1 MGQKTH
7 PRGLRL
13 GIIETWD
20 SKWYSEREYAKWLH
34 EDFKIQKLV
43 KEQLARAGISRIEV
57 ERVADRCS
65 VNIHTARPGIVIGR
79 RGAEAE
85 KLQAL
90 LEKEVGCPVRIN
102 VSEIKEPELDAQL
115 VAEAVATQIERR
127 ASFKQVMRRSI
138 TSSIQAGA
146 LGVKIMVSGRLDGKE
161 IARSESNLEGRVP
174 LHTLR
179 ADVDYGFTE
188 ANTTYGKI
196 GVKTWIFKGEIIGVP
211 DKLKGEP
218 SARRQPGRR
227 EDTGSQRPERR
238 RADRRPASQGSRSGG
253 SRSGDSRSGDSRSG
267 DSRSGGSR
275 SGGSRSAQPGEQGR
289 GGGRRRPRRGRGNSE
304 RDS

>member
-20 SKWYSEREYAKWLH
+20 SKWYSERNYAKWLH
-34 EDFKIQKLV
+34 EDFKIQKFV
-43 KEQLARAGISRIEV
+43 KEQLARAGISRVEV

-65 VNIHTARPGIVIGR
+65 INIHTARPGIVIGR

-85 KLQAL
+85 KLQAM

-102 VSEIKEPELDAQL
+102 VSEIREPELDAQL
-115 VAEAVATQIERR
+115 VSEDVATQIERR
-127 ASFKQVMRRSI
+127 AGFKQAMRRKISG
-138 TSSIQAGA
+138 SIQAGA

-161 IARSESNLEGRVP
+161 IARAESSIEGRVP

-179 ADVDYGFTE
+179 ANVDYGFTE

-211 DKLKGEP
+211 DNLKGEP
-218 SARRQPGRR
+218 SVRRQSGRR

-238 RADRRPASQGSRSGG
+238 RGDTGSQRSDRRRGDRRSGSRQS
-253 SRSGDSRSGDSRSG
+253 
-267 DSRSGGSR
+267 
-275 SGGSRSAQPGEQGR
+275 GEQGR
-289 GGGRRRPRRGRGNSE
+289 GRGRGRRRQRRSE
-304 RDS
+304 SAS

>member
-20 SKWYSEREYAKWLH
+20 SKWYSERDYAKWLH
-34 EDFKIQKLV
+34 EDFKIQAFV
-43 KEQLARAGISRIEV
+43 KEQLARAGISRVEV

-65 VNIHTARPGIVIGR
+65 INIHTARPGIVIGR

-85 KLQAL
+85 KLQTM

-102 VSEIKEPELDAQL
+102 VSEIRDPELDAQL
-115 VAEAVATQIERR
+115 VSEAVATQIERR
-127 ASFKQVMRRSI
+127 AGFKHAMRRNI
-138 TSSIQAGA
+138 SSSMQAGA

-161 IARSESNLEGRVP
+161 IARAESSIEGRVP

-196 GVKTWIFKGEIIGVP
+196 GVKTWIFKGEVIGVP
-211 DKLKGEP
+211 DKLKGET
-218 SARRQPGRR
+218 AVQRQSGHR
-227 EDTGSQRPERR
+227 DDAGGSQRSDRR
-238 RADRRPASQGSRSGG
+238 RNDRRSGSQDGRSRQSGG
-253 SRSGDSRSGDSRSG
+253 
-267 DSRSGGSR
+267 
-275 SGGSRSAQPGEQGR
+275 QGR
-289 GGGRRRPRRGRGNSE
+289 GRNQQRRQRQSKQESRN
-304 RDS
+304 DS

>member
-20 SKWYSEREYAKWLH
+20 SKWYSERDYAKWLH
-34 EDFKIQKLV
+34 EDFQIQGFV
-43 KEQLARAGISRIEV
+43 KDQLARAGISRVEV

-65 VNIHTARPGIVIGR
+65 INIHTARPGIVIGR

-90 LEKEVGCPVRIN
+90 LEKHVGCPVRIN
-102 VSEIKEPELDAQL
+102 VSEIKDPELDAQL
-115 VAEAVATQIERR
+115 VSEAVATQIERR

-161 IARSESNLEGRVP
+161 IARSESSLEGRVP

-196 GVKTWIFKGEIIGVP
+196 GVKTWIFKGEVIGVP
-211 DKLKGEP
+211 DKLKGDS
-218 SARRQPGRR
+218 SARRQPGHR
-227 EDTGSQRPERR
+227 EDTGSQRSQRPERPERR
-238 RADRRPASQGSRSGG
+238 QRDRRAASQGSRSGQ
-253 SRSGDSRSGDSRSG
+253 
-267 DSRSGGSR
+267 GG
-275 SGGSRSAQPGEQGR
+275 QGR
-289 GGGRRRPRRGRGNSE
+289 GRGRRRQRRSRGDSE
-304 RDS
+304 NRS

>member
-20 SKWYSEREYAKWLH
+20 SKWYSERDYAKWLH
-34 EDFKIQKLV
+34 EDFKIQSFV
-43 KEQLARAGISRIEV
+43 KEQLARAGISRVEV

-65 VNIHTARPGIVIGR
+65 INIHTARPGIVIGR

-85 KLQAL
+85 KLQTM

-102 VSEIKEPELDAQL
+102 VSEIRDPELDAQL
-115 VAEAVATQIERR
+115 VSEAVATQIERR
-127 ASFKQVMRRSI
+127 AGFKHAMRRNIS
-138 TSSIQAGA
+138 SSIQAGA

-161 IARSESNLEGRVP
+161 IARAESSIEGRVP

-196 GVKTWIFKGEIIGVP
+196 GVKTWIFKGEVMGVP
-211 DKLKGEP
+211 DKLKGE
-218 SARRQPGRR
+218 ATVQRQSGRR
-227 EDTGSQRPERR
+227 EDAGSQRSDRR
-238 RADRRPASQGSRSGG
+238 RNDRRSGSQDGRSRQSGG
-253 SRSGDSRSGDSRSG
+253 
-267 DSRSGGSR
+267 
-275 SGGSRSAQPGEQGR
+275 QGR
-289 GGGRRRPRRGRGNSE
+289 GQSGGQGRGRNQRRQRQNKRESENNS
-304 RDS
+304 

>member
-13 GIIETWD
+13 GIIKTWD
-20 SKWYSEREYAKWLH
+20 SKWYSERDYAKWLH
-34 EDFKIQKLV
+34 EDFKIQEFV
-43 KEQLARAGISRIEV
+43 KAQLARAGISRVEV

-65 VNIHTARPGIVIGR
+65 INIHTARPGIVIGR

-90 LEKEVGCPVRIN
+90 LEKEIGCPVRIN
-102 VSEIKEPELDAQL
+102 VSEIKAPELDAQL

-127 ASFKQVMRRSI
+127 AGFKQAMRRNI

-161 IARSESNLEGRVP
+161 IARTESSIEGRVP

-196 GVKTWIFKGEIIGVP
+196 GVKTWIFKGEVIGVP
-211 DKLKGEP
+211 DELKGGTTE
-218 SARRQPGRR
+218 RRQSGRR
-227 EDTGSQRPERR
+227 EDTGSQRSERR
-238 RADRRPASQGSRSGG
+238 RSNNRRSGSQDG
-253 SRSGDSRSGDSRSG
+253 RSRQ
-267 DSRSGGSR
+267 SGGR
-275 SGGSRSAQPGEQGR
+275 S
-289 GGGRRRPRRGRGNSE
+289 RRRRRQGNQRSSNNASS
-304 RDS
+304 D

>member
-20 SKWYSEREYAKWLH
+20 SKWYSERDYAKWLH
-34 EDFKIQKLV
+34 EDFKIQKFV
-43 KEQLARAGISRIEV
+43 KEQLARAGISRVEV

-65 VNIHTARPGIVIGR
+65 INIHTARPGIVIGR

-90 LEKEVGCPVRIN
+90 IEKEIGCPVRIN
-102 VSEIKEPELDAQL
+102 VSEIRVAELDAQL

-127 ASFKQVMRRSI
+127 AGFKHAMRRSI
-138 TSSIQAGA
+138 SSSMQAGA

-161 IARSESNLEGRVP
+161 IARTESSIEGRVP

-211 DKLKGEP
+211 DKLKGE
-218 SARRQPGRR
+218 ATIRRQSGRR
-227 EDTGSQRPERR
+227 EDTGSQRSERR
-238 RADRRPASQGSRSGG
+238 RGDRRSGSQDGRSRQSGRQNQSGRRNQSGRQNRGRNQRRQRQNNQGQGSQN
-253 SRSGDSRSGDSRSG
+253 DS
-267 DSRSGGSR
+267 
-275 SGGSRSAQPGEQGR
+275 
-289 GGGRRRPRRGRGNSE
+289 
-304 RDS
+304 

>member
-20 SKWYSEREYAKWLH
+20 SKWYSERDYAKWLH
-34 EDFKIQKLV
+34 EDFKIQKFV
-43 KEQLARAGISRIEV
+43 KEQLARAGISRVEV

-65 VNIHTARPGIVIGR
+65 INIHTARPGIVIGR

-90 LEKEVGCPVRIN
+90 IEKEVGCPVRIN
-102 VSEIKEPELDAQL
+102 VSEIRVAELDAQL
-115 VAEAVATQIERR
+115 VSEAVATQIERR
-127 ASFKQVMRRSI
+127 AGFKHAMRRSI
-138 TSSIQAGA
+138 SSSMQAGA

-161 IARSESNLEGRVP
+161 IARAESSIEGRVP

-211 DKLKGEP
+211 DKLKGE
-218 SARRQPGRR
+218 ATVRRQSGRR
-227 EDTGSQRPERR
+227 EDTGSQRSERR
-238 RADRRPASQGSRSGG
+238 RGNRRSGG
-253 SRSGDSRSGDSRSG
+253 QDGRSRQSDGRSRQSGRQDR
-267 DSRSGGSR
+267 
-275 SGGSRSAQPGEQGR
+275 GR
-289 GGGRRRPRRGRGNSE
+289 NRRRQRQNNQRSKNES
-304 RDS
+304 

>member
-20 SKWYSEREYAKWLH
+20 SKWYSERDYAKWLH
-34 EDFKIQKLV
+34 EDFKIQAFV
-43 KEQLARAGISRIEV
+43 KEQLARAGISRVEV

-65 VNIHTARPGIVIGR
+65 INIHTARPGIVIGR

-85 KLQAL
+85 KLQTM

-102 VSEIKEPELDAQL
+102 VSEIRDPELDAQL
-115 VAEAVATQIERR
+115 VSEAVATQIERR
-127 ASFKQVMRRSI
+127 AGFKHAMRRNI
-138 TSSIQAGA
+138 SSSMQAGA

-161 IARSESNLEGRVP
+161 IARAESSIEGRVP

-196 GVKTWIFKGEIIGVP
+196 GVKTWIFKGEVIGVP
-211 DKLKGEP
+211 DKLKGET
-218 SARRQPGRR
+218 SVQRQSGRRESGRR
-227 EDTGSQRPERR
+227 EDTGSQRSDRR
-238 RADRRPASQGSRSGG
+238 RNDRRSGSQEGRSRQSGG
-253 SRSGDSRSGDSRSG
+253 
-267 DSRSGGSR
+267 
-275 SGGSRSAQPGEQGR
+275 QGR
-289 GGGRRRPRRGRGNSE
+289 GRNQQRRQRQRKQGSGN
-304 RDS
+304 DS

>member
-13 GIIETWD
+13 GIIKTWD
-20 SKWYSEREYAKWLH
+20 SKWYSERDYAKWLH
-34 EDFKIQKLV
+34 EDFKIQKFV
-43 KEQLARAGISRIEV
+43 KEQLARAGISRVEV

-65 VNIHTARPGIVIGR
+65 INIHTARPGIVIGR

-102 VSEIKEPELDAQL
+102 VSEIKTPELDAQL
-115 VAEAVATQIERR
+115 VSEAVATQIERR
-127 ASFKQVMRRSI
+127 ASFKQAMRRNI

-161 IARSESNLEGRVP
+161 IARTESSIEGRVP

-196 GVKTWIFKGEIIGVP
+196 GVKTWIFKGEVIGVP
-211 DKLKGEP
+211 DELKGGTP
-218 SARRQPGRR
+218 DRRQSRRR
-227 EDTGSQRPERR
+227 EDTGSQRSDRR
-238 RADRRPASQGSRSGG
+238 RSSNRRSGPQEGRSRQSGSRSRRRRRQSNQGSRNNTPS
-253 SRSGDSRSGDSRSG
+253 
-267 DSRSGGSR
+267 
-275 SGGSRSAQPGEQGR
+275 Q
-289 GGGRRRPRRGRGNSE
+289 
-304 RDS
+304 

>member
-13 GIIETWD
+13 GIIKTWD
-20 SKWYSEREYAKWLH
+20 SKWYSERDYAKWLH
-34 EDFKIQKLV
+34 EDFKIQEFV
-43 KEQLARAGISRIEV
+43 KEQLARAGISRVEV

-65 VNIHTARPGIVIGR
+65 INIHTARPGIVIGR

-102 VSEIKEPELDAQL
+102 VSEIKAPELDAQL
-115 VAEAVATQIERR
+115 VSEAVATQIERR
-127 ASFKQVMRRSI
+127 AGFKQAMRRNI

-161 IARSESNLEGRVP
+161 IARTESSIEGRVP

-196 GVKTWIFKGEIIGVP
+196 GVKTWIFKGEVIGVP
-211 DKLKGEP
+211 DELKGGTTE
-218 SARRQPGRR
+218 RRQSGRR
-227 EDTGSQRPERR
+227 EDTGSQRTDRR
-238 RADRRPASQGSRSGG
+238 RSNNNRRSGSQDG
-253 SRSGDSRSGDSRSG
+253 RSRQ
-267 DSRSGGSR
+267 SGGR
-275 SGGSRSAQPGEQGR
+275 S
-289 GGGRRRPRRGRGNSE
+289 RRRRRQSNQRSSNNSSS
-304 RDS
+304 D

>member
-13 GIIETWD
+13 GIIKTWD
-20 SKWYSEREYAKWLH
+20 SKWYSERDYAKWLH
-34 EDFKIQKLV
+34 EDFKIQEFV
-43 KEQLARAGISRIEV
+43 KAQLARAGISRVEV

-65 VNIHTARPGIVIGR
+65 INIHTARPGIVIGR

-90 LEKEVGCPVRIN
+90 LEKEIGCPVRIN
-102 VSEIKEPELDAQL
+102 VSEIKAPELDAQL
-115 VAEAVATQIERR
+115 VSEAVATQIERR
-127 ASFKQVMRRSI
+127 AGFKQAMRRNI

-161 IARSESNLEGRVP
+161 IARTESSIEGRVP

-196 GVKTWIFKGEIIGVP
+196 GVKTWIFKGEVIGVP
-211 DKLKGEP
+211 DELKGGTTE
-218 SARRQPGRR
+218 RRQSGRR
-227 EDTGSQRPERR
+227 EDAGSQRSERR
-238 RADRRPASQGSRSGG
+238 RSNNRRSGSQDG
-253 SRSGDSRSGDSRSG
+253 RSRQ
-267 DSRSGGSR
+267 SGGR
-275 SGGSRSAQPGEQGR
+275 S
-289 GGGRRRPRRGRGNSE
+289 RRRRRQSNQRSSNNASS
-304 RDS
+304 D

>member
-20 SKWYSEREYAKWLH
+20 SKWYSERDYAKWLH
-34 EDFKIQKLV
+34 EDFKIQEFV
-43 KEQLARAGISRIEV
+43 KEQLARAGISRVEV

-65 VNIHTARPGIVIGR
+65 INIHTARPGIVIGR

-90 LEKEVGCPVRIN
+90 IEKEVGCPVRIN
-102 VSEIKEPELDAQL
+102 VSEIREPELDAQL
-115 VAEAVATQIERR
+115 VAEDVATQIERR
-127 ASFKQVMRRSI
+127 AGFKQAMRRKISG
-138 TSSIQAGA
+138 SIQAGA

-161 IARSESNLEGRVP
+161 IARAESSIEGRVP

-211 DKLKGEP
+211 DKLKGE
-218 SARRQPGRR
+218 SSVRRQPGRR

-238 RADRRPASQGSRSGG
+238 RSDRRSGSQGSRSRQ
-253 SRSGDSRSGDSRSG
+253 S
-267 DSRSGGSR
+267 
-275 SGGSRSAQPGEQGR
+275 GEQGR
-289 GGGRRRPRRGRGNSE
+289 GRGRRRQRQSGGNSE
-304 RDS
+304 RG

>member
-13 GIIETWD
+13 GIIKTWD
-20 SKWYSEREYAKWLH
+20 SKWYSERDYAKWLH
-34 EDFKIQKLV
+34 EDFKIQEFV
-43 KEQLARAGISRIEV
+43 KAQLARAGISRVEV

-65 VNIHTARPGIVIGR
+65 INIHTARPGIVIGR

-102 VSEIKEPELDAQL
+102 VSEIKAPELDAQL
-115 VAEAVATQIERR
+115 VSEAVATQIERR
-127 ASFKQVMRRSI
+127 AGFKQAMRRNI

-161 IARSESNLEGRVP
+161 IARTESSIEGRVP

-196 GVKTWIFKGEIIGVP
+196 GVKTWIFKGEVIGVP
-211 DKLKGEP
+211 DELKGG
-218 SARRQPGRR
+218 SAERRQSGRR
-227 EDTGSQRPERR
+227 EDTGTQRSDRR
-238 RADRRPASQGSRSGG
+238 RSNNNRRSGSQDRRSGSQDGRSRQSGG
-253 SRSGDSRSGDSRSG
+253 RS
-267 DSRSGGSR
+267 
-275 SGGSRSAQPGEQGR
+275 
-289 GGGRRRPRRGRGNSE
+289 RRRRRQSNQRSSNASSS
-304 RDS
+304 DS

>member
-20 SKWYSEREYAKWLH
+20 SKWYSERDYAKWLH
-34 EDFKIQKLV
+34 EDFKIQTFV
-43 KEQLARAGISRIEV
+43 KEQLSRAGISRVEV

-65 VNIHTARPGIVIGR
+65 INIHTARPGIVIGR

-85 KLQAL
+85 KLQEM

-102 VSEIKEPELDAQL
+102 VSEIREPELDAQL
-115 VAEAVATQIERR
+115 VAEDVAMQIERR
-127 ASFKQVMRRSI
+127 AGFKQAMRRKISG
-138 TSSIQAGA
+138 SIQAGA

-161 IARSESNLEGRVP
+161 IARAESSIEGRVP

-179 ADVDYGFTE
+179 ANVDYGFTE

-211 DKLKGEP
+211 DNLKGE
-218 SARRQPGRR
+218 SSVRSQSGRR
-227 EDTGSQRPERR
+227 ENTGSQRPERR
-238 RADRRPASQGSRSGG
+238 RGDRRSGG
-253 SRSGDSRSGDSRSG
+253 SRQS
-267 DSRSGGSR
+267 
-275 SGGSRSAQPGEQGR
+275 GEQGR
-289 GGGRRRPRRGRGNSE
+289 GRGRGRQRRNDARSN

>member
-267 DSRSGGSR
+267 
-275 SGGSRSAQPGEQGR
+275 GSRSAQPGEQGR

>member
-20 SKWYSEREYAKWLH
+20 SKWYSERDYAKWLH
-34 EDFKIQKLV
+34 EDFQIQEFV

-65 VNIHTARPGIVIGR
+65 INIHTARPGIVIGR

-90 LEKEVGCPVRIN
+90 LEKHVGCPVRIN
-102 VSEIKEPELDAQL
+102 VSEIRDPELDAQL
-115 VAEAVATQIERR
+115 VSEAVATQIERR
-127 ASFKQVMRRSI
+127 ASFKQVMRRNI

-146 LGVKIMVSGRLDGKE
+146 LGIKIMVSGRLDGKE
-161 IARSESNLEGRVP
+161 IARSESSIEGRVP

-211 DKLKGEP
+211 DKLKGGSP
-218 SARRQPGRR
+218 TRRQTGHR
-227 EDTGSQRPERR
+227 EDTGSQRSERR
-238 RADRRPASQGSRSGG
+238 QGSRSGQ
-253 SRSGDSRSGDSRSG
+253 S
-267 DSRSGGSR
+267 
-275 SGGSRSAQPGEQGR
+275 GEQNRGR
-289 GGGRRRPRRGRGNSE
+289 GRRRQRRSRSDSQSNS
-304 RDS
+304 

>member
-20 SKWYSEREYAKWLH
+20 SKWYSERDYAKWLH
-34 EDFKIQKLV
+34 EDFKIQNFV
-43 KEQLARAGISRIEV
+43 KQQLTRAGISRVEV
-57 ERVADRCS
+57 ERVVDRCS
-65 VNIHTARPGIVIGR
+65 INIHTARPGIVIGR

-102 VSEIKEPELDAQL
+102 VSEIRVPELDAQL
-115 VAEAVATQIERR
+115 VAEDVATQIERR
-127 ASFKQVMRRSI
+127 SGFKQAMRRKISG
-138 TSSIQAGA
+138 SIQAGA

-161 IARSESNLEGRVP
+161 IARTESSIEGRVP

-179 ADVDYGFTE
+179 ANVDYGFTE

-196 GVKTWIFKGEIIGVP
+196 GVKAWIFKGEIIGVP
-211 DKLKGEP
+211 DNLKGETP
-218 SARRQPGRR
+218 ARRQSGRR
-227 EDTGSQRPERR
+227 EDAGSQRSDRR
-238 RADRRPASQGSRSGG
+238 RGDRRSGSGSRQ
-253 SRSGDSRSGDSRSG
+253 SGD
-267 DSRSGGSR
+267 
-275 SGGSRSAQPGEQGR
+275 AGR
-289 GGGRRRPRRGRGNSE
+289 GRGRRRQRRGSDTPRNAS
-304 RDS
+304 

>member
-13 GIIETWD
+13 GIIKTWD
-20 SKWYSEREYAKWLH
+20 SKWYSERDYAKWLH
-34 EDFKIQKLV
+34 EDFKIQEFV
-43 KEQLARAGISRIEV
+43 KAQLARAGISRVEV

-65 VNIHTARPGIVIGR
+65 INIHTARPGIVIGR

-90 LEKEVGCPVRIN
+90 LEKEIGCPVRIN
-102 VSEIKEPELDAQL
+102 VSEIKAPELDAQL

-127 ASFKQVMRRSI
+127 AGFKQAMRRNI

-161 IARSESNLEGRVP
+161 IARTESSIEGRVP

-196 GVKTWIFKGEIIGVP
+196 GVKTWIFKGEVIGVP
-211 DKLKGEP
+211 DELKGGTTE
-218 SARRQPGRR
+218 RRQSGRR
-227 EDTGSQRPERR
+227 EDTGSQRSERR
-238 RADRRPASQGSRSGG
+238 RSNNRRSGSQDG
-253 SRSGDSRSGDSRSG
+253 RSRQ
-267 DSRSGGSR
+267 SGGR
-275 SGGSRSAQPGEQGR
+275 S
-289 GGGRRRPRRGRGNSE
+289 RRRRRQSNQRSSNNASS
-304 RDS
+304 D

>member
-275 SGGSRSAQPGEQGR
+275 SAQPGEQGR
-289 GGGRRRPRRGRGNSE
+289 GGGGRRPRRGRGNSE

>member
-20 SKWYSEREYAKWLH
+20 SKWYSERDYAKWLH
-34 EDFKIQKLV
+34 EDFQIQKFV
-43 KEQLARAGISRIEV
+43 KEQLARAGISRVEV

-65 VNIHTARPGIVIGR
+65 INIHTARPGIVIGR

-90 LEKEVGCPVRIN
+90 LEKHVGCPVRID
-102 VSEIKEPELDAQL
+102 VSEIKAPELDAQL
-115 VAEAVATQIERR
+115 VSEAVATQIERR

-161 IARSESNLEGRVP
+161 IARSESSLEGRVP

-211 DKLKGEP
+211 EKLRGGSP
-218 SARRQPGRR
+218 TRRQPGHRA
-227 EDTGSQRPERR
+227 DTGSQRANRR
-238 RADRRPASQGSRSGG
+238 QGDRRSGQSR
-253 SRSGDSRSGDSRSG
+253 D
-267 DSRSGGSR
+267 
-275 SGGSRSAQPGEQGR
+275 QGR
-289 GGGRRRPRRGRGNSE
+289 GRGRRRQRRGRGNPASN
-304 RDS
+304 S

>member
-20 SKWYSEREYAKWLH
+20 SKWYSERDYAKWLH
-34 EDFKIQKLV
+34 EDFKIQKFV
-43 KEQLARAGISRIEV
+43 KEQLARAGISRVEV

-65 VNIHTARPGIVIGR
+65 INIHTARPGIVIGR

-85 KLQAL
+85 KLQAM

-102 VSEIKEPELDAQL
+102 VSEIREPELDAQL
-115 VAEAVATQIERR
+115 VAEDVATQIERR
-127 ASFKQVMRRSI
+127 AGFKQAMRRKISG
-138 TSSIQAGA
+138 SIQAGA

-161 IARSESNLEGRVP
+161 IARAESSIEGRVP

-179 ADVDYGFTE
+179 ANVDYGFTE

-211 DKLKGEP
+211 DNLKGEP
-218 SARRQPGRR
+218 SIRRQSGRR

-238 RADRRPASQGSRSGG
+238 RGDRRSGSRQSG
-253 SRSGDSRSGDSRSG
+253 SRQS
-267 DSRSGGSR
+267 
-275 SGGSRSAQPGEQGR
+275 GEQGR
-289 GGGRRRPRRGRGNSE
+289 GRGRRRQRRSDGNS
-304 RDS
+304 RSDS

>member
-1 MGQKTH
+1 VGQKTH

-275 SGGSRSAQPGEQGR
+275 SAQPGEQGR

>member
-20 SKWYSEREYAKWLH
+20 SKWYSERDYAKWLH
-34 EDFKIQKLV
+34 EDFQIQAFV
-43 KEQLARAGISRIEV
+43 KEQLARAGISRVEV

-65 VNIHTARPGIVIGR
+65 INIHTARPGIVIGR

-90 LEKEVGCPVRIN
+90 LEKQVGCPVRIN
-102 VSEIKEPELDAQL
+102 VSEIRDPELDAQL
-115 VAEAVATQIERR
+115 VSEAVATQIERR
-127 ASFKQVMRRSI
+127 ASFKQVMRRNI
-138 TSSIQAGA
+138 ASSIQAGA

-161 IARSESNLEGRVP
+161 IARSESSLEGRVP

-211 DKLKGEP
+211 DKLKGISSP
-218 SARRQPGRR
+218 RRQPGQR
-227 EDTGSQRPERR
+227 EDTGSQRS
-238 RADRRPASQGSRSGG
+238 DRRQGARAGQS
-253 SRSGDSRSGDSRSG
+253 
-267 DSRSGGSR
+267 
-275 SGGSRSAQPGEQGR
+275 GEQGR
-289 GGGRRRPRRGRGNSE
+289 GRGRRRQRRPRGDSGSNS
-304 RDS
+304 

>member
-20 SKWYSEREYAKWLH
+20 SKWYSEQNYAKWLH
-34 EDFKIQKLV
+34 EDFKIQKFV
-43 KEQLARAGISRIEV
+43 KEQLARAGISRVEV

-65 VNIHTARPGIVIGR
+65 INIHTARPGIVIGR

-85 KLQAL
+85 KLQAM

-102 VSEIKEPELDAQL
+102 VSEIREPELDAQL
-115 VAEAVATQIERR
+115 VSEDVATQIERR
-127 ASFKQVMRRSI
+127 AGFKQAMRRKISG
-138 TSSIQAGA
+138 SIQAGA

-161 IARSESNLEGRVP
+161 IARAESSIEGRVP

-179 ADVDYGFTE
+179 ANVDYGFTE

-196 GVKTWIFKGEIIGVP
+196 GVKTWIFKGEIIN
-211 DKLKGEP
+211 LKADP
-218 SARRQPGRR
+218 ADRRQSGRR
-227 EDTGSQRPERR
+227 EDTGSQRPARR
-238 RADRRPASQGSRSGG
+238 RGDRRSGSRQAG
-253 SRSGDSRSGDSRSG
+253 SRQA
-267 DSRSGGSR
+267 GSR
-275 SGGSRSAQPGEQGR
+275 QSGSRQSGSRQSGEQGR
-289 GGGRRRPRRGRGNSE
+289 GRGRRRQRRSGGNS
-304 RDS
+304 

>member
-20 SKWYSEREYAKWLH
+20 SKWYSEQNYAKWLH
-34 EDFKIQKLV
+34 EDFKIQEFV
-43 KEQLARAGISRIEV
+43 KKQLARAGISRVEV

-65 VNIHTARPGIVIGR
+65 INIHTARPGIVIGR

-85 KLQAL
+85 KLQAM

-102 VSEIKEPELDAQL
+102 VSEIREPELDAQL
-115 VAEAVATQIERR
+115 VAEDVATQIERR
-127 ASFKQVMRRSI
+127 AGFKQAMRRKISG
-138 TSSIQAGA
+138 SIQAGA

-161 IARSESNLEGRVP
+161 IARAESSIEGRVP

-179 ADVDYGFTE
+179 ANVDYGFTE

-196 GVKTWIFKGEIIGVP
+196 GVKTWIFKGEIIN
-211 DKLKGEP
+211 LKADP
-218 SARRQPGRR
+218 ADRRQSGRR
-227 EDTGSQRPERR
+227 EDTGSQRPARR
-238 RADRRPASQGSRSGG
+238 RGDRRSGSRQAG
-253 SRSGDSRSGDSRSG
+253 SRQS
-267 DSRSGGSR
+267 GSR
-275 SGGSRSAQPGEQGR
+275 QSGSRQSGEQGR
-289 GGGRRRPRRGRGNSE
+289 GRGRRRQRRSGGNS
-304 RDS
+304 

>member
-20 SKWYSEREYAKWLH
+20 SKWYSERDYAKWLH
-34 EDFKIQKLV
+34 EDFKIQAFV
-43 KEQLARAGISRIEV
+43 KEQLARAGISRVEV

-65 VNIHTARPGIVIGR
+65 INIHTARPGIVIGR

-85 KLQAL
+85 KLQTM

-102 VSEIKEPELDAQL
+102 VSEIRDPELDAQL
-115 VAEAVATQIERR
+115 VSEAVATQIERR
-127 ASFKQVMRRSI
+127 AGFKHAMRRNI
-138 TSSIQAGA
+138 SSSMQAGA

-161 IARSESNLEGRVP
+161 IARAESSIEGRVP

-196 GVKTWIFKGEIIGVP
+196 GVKTWIFKGEVMGVP
-211 DKLKGEP
+211 DKLKGET
-218 SARRQPGRR
+218 SVQRQSGRR
-227 EDTGSQRPERR
+227 EDAGGSQRSDRR
-238 RADRRPASQGSRSGG
+238 RNDRRSGSQDGRSRQSGG
-253 SRSGDSRSGDSRSG
+253 
-267 DSRSGGSR
+267 
-275 SGGSRSAQPGEQGR
+275 QGR
-289 GGGRRRPRRGRGNSE
+289 GRNQRRQRQSRQESRNNS
-304 RDS
+304 

>member
-20 SKWYSEREYAKWLH
+20 SKWYSERDYAKWLH
-34 EDFKIQKLV
+34 EDFKIQAFV
-43 KEQLARAGISRIEV
+43 KEQLARAGISRVEV

-65 VNIHTARPGIVIGR
+65 INIHTARPGIVIGR

-85 KLQAL
+85 KLQTM

-102 VSEIKEPELDAQL
+102 VSEIREPELDAQL
-115 VAEAVATQIERR
+115 VSEAVATQIERR
-127 ASFKQVMRRSI
+127 AGFKHAMRRNIS
-138 TSSIQAGA
+138 SSIQAGA

-161 IARSESNLEGRVP
+161 IARAESSIEGRVP

-196 GVKTWIFKGEIIGVP
+196 GVKTWIFKGEVIGVP
-211 DKLKGEP
+211 DKLKGE
-218 SARRQPGRR
+218 AAAQRQTGRR
-227 EDTGSQRPERR
+227 EDGGSQRSDRR
-238 RADRRPASQGSRSGG
+238 RGDRRSGSQDGRSRQSSQDGRSRQSGG
-253 SRSGDSRSGDSRSG
+253 
-267 DSRSGGSR
+267 
-275 SGGSRSAQPGEQGR
+275 QGR
-289 GGGRRRPRRGRGNSE
+289 GRNQRRQRQSNRGSENNS
-304 RDS
+304 